1 MVLMRLVPVVS
12 SVDNFRKSIRIFLI
26 LKSLIMYPA
35 SIKTA
40 EFIDIQ
46 QVSALF
52 TPLQTKV
59 LQDNADVIIIMY
71 TKIVYKFTFYDC
83 AWFPM

>member
-1 MVLMRLVPVVS
+1 MDLIRFVPVVN
-12 SVDNFRKSIRIFLI
+12 SVDTFRKSILIFLM

-40 EFIDIQ
+40 EFINI

-59 LQDNADVIIIMY
+59 LQDNADVINVICI
-71 TKIVYKFTFYDC
+71 KFVYKFTFYHST
-83 AWFPM
+83 